1 MPKTLKNCFYQK
13 LTFENLLKAHYRAR
27 DKKAQYWEVI
37 RFETNLENNLVN
49 ILNSIRNN
57 TYKIGEYKSFIVK
70 EPKVREIQALPYKDR
85 LVQQWYVE
93 EFIKPHFLPRFI
105 KDSYACIPTK
115 GTHNA
120 VNSIQKY
127 MRIKNLKNP
136 DYWILKCD
144 IKKFFYSINPD
155 ILFNILK
162 KNIKDKAL
170 LNFSRI
176 LIYDKREKDSIGI
189 PIRKL

>member
-1 MPKTLKNCFYQK
+1 MPKTLKKCFYQK
-13 LTFENLLKAHYRAR
+13 LTFENLLNAHYRAR

-37 RFETNLENNLVN
+37 RFETNLENNLIN
-49 ILNSIRNN
+49 ILNSIKNN
-57 TYKIGEYKSFIVK
+57 TYKIGDYKSFIVK

-93 EFIKPHFLPRFI
+93 EFIKPYFLPRFI
-105 KDSYACIPTK
+105 KDSYACIPNK

-120 VNSIQKY
+120 VNAVQKY

-144 IKKFFYSINPD
+144 IKKFFYSIHPD

-162 KNIKDKAL
+162 RHIKDKAL
-170 LNFSRI
+170 LNFSKI
-176 LIYDKREKDSIGI
+176 LIYDKREENPIGI